1 MPDSTV
7 LLNADPKHP
16 AAPPSFLPQAPC
28 LSPFRRGGGPQRAED
43 CTAVFT
49 LRGSAGILQKT
60 QKSTGNFRNYPF
72 SKYFLSICYVLG
84 LLLDVTD
91 TT

>member
-1 MPDSTV
+1 MPDSAV
-7 LLNADPKHP
+7 LLNADPEP
-16 AAPPSFLPQAPC
+16 PSAPPSFLPQAPC
-28 LSPFRRGGGPQRAED
+28 LSPFRHGRGLQRAK
-43 CTAVFT
+43 TVPRFSPS
-49 LRGSAGILQKT
+49 GSAGILQKT